1 MKCDLSKRD
10 VLHIELGKR
19 VFWVAQGLDV
29 TFALRL
35 GRPLGIHLN
44 EIDAEVSLS
53 YVSTKTHIRIAE
65 SCPFPQLPLDV
76 DDSLISTSGIA
87 SSSGLLSDGGPTS
100 MSNAIHVIRLRQIW
114 AKIHTLVYSGTR
126 LQDTDNE
133 TYRAS
138 VTQLRQ
144 DLEQWRSH
152 IPQFPPRHGQ
162 TLSIFSTKAWYELN
176 YNGSILMLYRP
187 QLAEDKKTPDQ
198 IFIDC
203 MEAASYICREYRRQY
218 IGTDVK
224 PTWSSLHFL
233 FLAGLTYLHCLWS
246 SPAASR
252 SVRQTEVNKTCNDC
266 TMVLVV
272 IAEMWKGAAPYRD
285 IFETLA
291 SHTVSMIV
299 NRSMSSNSSE
309 GPALADPLDR
319 EAVTGWIS
327 DIQFDDMGMQDIF
340 DDMLAGFVNDFGP
353 YSNMTQFQA

>member
-1 MKCDLSKRD
+1 MKCDHSKRHA
-10 VLHIELGKR
+10 LHIELSKR

-35 GRPLGIHLN
+35 GRPLGIQLN
-44 EIDAEVSLS
+44 DIDAE
-53 YVSTKTHIRIAE
+53 
-65 SCPFPQLPLDV
+65 LPLDI
-76 DDSLISTSGIA
+76 DDSSISVSGIENTTR
-87 SSSGLLSDGGPTS
+87 LSVDGVPTS
-100 MSNAIHVIRLRQIW
+100 MSNAIHVIRLRIIW
-114 AKIHTLVYSGTR
+114 AKIHSLVYSGTV
-126 LQDTDNE
+126 LKDTDNE
-133 TYRAS
+133 NHRAS
-138 VTQLRQ
+138 IIQLRE
-144 DLEQWRSH
+144 DLEQWRSRM
-152 IPQFPPRHGQ
+152 PELRPRRGK
-162 TLSIFSTKAWYELN
+162 TLSIFLTKAWYELN
-176 YNGSILMLYRP
+176 YYGSILLLYRP
-187 QLAEDKKTPDQ
+187 QLAEDKNTPDK

-246 SPAASR
+246 SSVASR
-252 SVRQTEVNKTCNDC
+252 SVRQSEVNKTCNDC

-291 SHTVSMIV
+291 SHTVSMII
-299 NRSMSSNSSE
+299 NRSLSFNLPE

-327 DIQFDDMGMQDIF
+327 DIDDMGMLDVF
-340 DDMLAGFVNDFGP
+340 DDMLAGFVNDIGP
-353 YSNMTQFQA
+353 YDDIAQFET